1 MGKGAVKRLVLIQA
15 PVRPER
21 SAAGTQRKGSVA
33 KVPQLRSPGTILV
46 ALAAVYALP
55 VQAESNRPPAPFAY
69 KQLADPAKEAKA
81 SELMAELRCLV
92 CQGQSIHDS
101 DAEMA
106 GDMRHLVR
114 TRLEAGESPDQVRT
128 FLIDRYGS
136 WVSYQPRLDRDTFV
150 LWFAPLVLL
159 AAGAILVLRRLKVRR

>member
-1 MGKGAVKRLVLIQA
+1 MSSLRPRHRLWTSLRRTLALSLVLA
-15 PVRPER
+15 CFASP
-21 SAAGTQRKGSVA
+21 AA
-33 KVPQLRSPGTILV
+33 
-46 ALAAVYALP
+46 
-55 VQAESNRPPAPFAY
+55 AESNRPPAPYAY
-69 KQLADPAKEAKA
+69 KQLADPNKETQAT
-81 SELMAELRCLV
+81 ELMTELRCLV

-114 TRLEAGESPDQVRT
+114 TRIKAGESPDQVRA

-150 LWFAPLVLL
+150 LWLAPLVLL
-159 AAGAILVLRRLKVRR
+159 AGGAILVLRRIKVRR

>member
-1 MGKGAVKRLVLIQA
+1 MR
-15 PVRPER
+15 R
-21 SAAGTQRKGSVA
+21 SGLALFLAALSVA
-33 KVPQLRSPGTILV
+33 TAG
-46 ALAAVYALP
+46 YAS
-55 VQAESNRPPAPFAY
+55 SNRPPAPYAY
-69 KQLADPAKEAKA
+69 KQLSDPAKEAEA
-81 SELMAELRCLV
+81 TELMAELRCLV

-114 TRLEAGESPDQVRT
+114 TRIESGQSPDQVRS

-150 LWFAPLVLL
+150 LWLAPLILL
-159 AAGAILVLRRLKVRR
+159 AGGAILVFRRLKVRR

>member
-1 MGKGAVKRLVLIQA
+1 MSPLRLML
-15 PVRPER
+15 
-21 SAAGTQRKGSVA
+21 AG
-33 KVPQLRSPGTILV
+33 L
-46 ALAAVYALP
+46 ALAFGVTPAL
-55 VQAESNRPPAPFAY
+55 ADSNRPPAPYAY
-69 KQLADPAKEAKA
+69 KQLADPAKEARA
-81 SELMAELRCLV
+81 TELMAELRCLV

-114 TRLEAGESPDQVRT
+114 TRIEAGESPDQIRS

-150 LWFAPLVLL
+150 LWMAPLALL
-159 AAGAILVLRRLKVRR
+159 AAGAFLVVRRLKVRR

>member
-1 MGKGAVKRLVLIQA
+1 MGG
-15 PVRPER
+15 PNP
-21 SAAGTQRKGSVA
+21 GTQSKGTVA
-33 KVPQLRSPGTILV
+33 SGLRLCSARTILV
-46 ALAAVYALP
+46 ALVAVVAAPAH
-55 VQAESNRPPAPFAY
+55 AESNRPPAPYAY
-69 KQLADPAKEAKA
+69 KQLADPAKEARA

-114 TRLEAGESPDQVRT
+114 TRIEAGESADQVRG
-128 FLIDRYGS
+128 FLIERYGS

-150 LWFAPLVLL
+150 LWLAPLVLL

>member
-1 MGKGAVKRLVLIQA
+1 MTLMVRLMPGGLLLSLVLA
-15 PVRPER
+15 TSTE
-21 SAAGTQRKGSVA
+21 AA
-33 KVPQLRSPGTILV
+33 
-46 ALAAVYALP
+46 
-55 VQAESNRPPAPFAY
+55 SNRPPAPYAY
-69 KQLADPAKEAKA
+69 KQLADPTQEANA
-81 SELMAELRCLV
+81 TQLMAELRCLV

-114 TRLEAGESPDQVRT
+114 TRIKAGESPEQVRS

-150 LWFAPLVLL
+150 LWLAPLVLL
-159 AAGAILVLRRLKVRR
+159 AGGAILVLRRLKLRR

>member
-1 MGKGAVKRLVLIQA
+1 MRWRL
-15 PVRPER
+15 
-21 SAAGTQRKGSVA
+21 
-33 KVPQLRSPGTILV
+33 
-46 ALAAVYALP
+46 ALAALALLG
-55 VQAESNRPPAPFAY
+55 ATAASADSNRPPAPYAY
-69 KQLADPAKEAKA
+69 KQLADPAKEAEA
-81 SELMAELRCLV
+81 TELMTELRCLV

-114 TRLEAGESPDQVRT
+114 TRIEAGESPDQVRA

-150 LWFAPLVLL
+150 LWLAPLVLL
-159 AAGAILVLRRLKVRR
+159 LAGGFLVLRRIKVRR

>member
-1 MGKGAVKRLVLIQA
+1 MRL
-15 PVRPER
+15 RF
-21 SAAGTQRKGSVA
+21 
-33 KVPQLRSPGTILV
+33 
-46 ALAAVYALP
+46 ALAIIALLG
-55 VQAESNRPPAPFAY
+55 AGSASADSNRPPAPYAY
-69 KQLADPAKEAKA
+69 KQLSDPTKEAEA
-81 SELMAELRCLV
+81 TELMTELRCLV

-114 TRLEAGESPDQVRT
+114 TRIEAGESPDEVRA

-150 LWFAPLVLL
+150 LWLAPLVLL
-159 AAGAILVLRRLKVRR
+159 IAGGFLVLRRIKVRR

>member
-1 MGKGAVKRLVLIQA
+1 MRAPGILFLAVAAFASA
-15 PVRPER
+15 PA
-21 SAAGTQRKGSVA
+21 SAD
-33 KVPQLRSPGTILV
+33 
-46 ALAAVYALP
+46 
-55 VQAESNRPPAPFAY
+55 SNRPPAPYAY
-69 KQLADPAKEAKA
+69 KQLANPTQEAQA
-81 SELMAELRCLV
+81 TELMAELRCLV

-114 TRLEAGESPDQVRT
+114 TRIEAGESPEQVRT

-150 LWFAPLVLL
+150 LWFAPLALL
-159 AAGAILVLRRLKVRR
+159 VGGGFLVLRRLKVRR